1 MQDKKANILILLIS
15 FFIYNFF
22 SFFIVESYSVDNFFL
37 FTILSI
43 IQFVYNDRRSILLI
57 LSMYII
63 WLVCYY
69 IPVFNLGIY
78 YTAEQDFTDSNYYD
92 YYALKFCHL
101 PLDEIIVESNITWQS
116 VFVITFYS
124 LIYKFFGSTLL
135 NPIIINLIL
144 LYLSFYI
151 LKVAQIKKRYMIMIC
166 LLIPFMAVNL
176 VVPGKDVI
184 MIFLMSIY
192 LSTFLNNYSKRKK
205 LILKSLALVVGFY
218 NRPNTL
224 PIFLILE
231 MVNFNNLS
239 IKVKKFFYVI
249 FVLSMYFI
257 PMYIEGIME
266 GLGFENLIEKQRDG
280 FAMSETLM
288 NILLP
293 TNGLLYLLVTP
304 LRAFVYLIAP
314 FPLLS
319 NVLAYDQN
327 NMFSF
332 WFILFKFIDG
342 FAWLLFMFYFFKK
355 KYKYNPTINVLIL
368 LSVFIST
375 VYLVQG
381 GRYRVFCDLIMITY
395 FSYQSIYSVTH
406 NKN

>member
-1 MQDKKANILILLIS
+1 
-15 FFIYNFF
+15 
-22 SFFIVESYSVDNFFL
+22 
-37 FTILSI
+37 
-43 IQFVYNDRRSILLI
+43 
-57 LSMYII
+57 MYII